1 MNRMRERD
9 NRERN
14 RRPNNS
20 QRRARMPRRYS
31 NGAADNPFESYPSKN
46 DTSFRKVLT
55 VMTIV
60 FFMAIAGVLLFANNQ
75 SFIDSKLGQN
85 SFISK
90 LFAKLSLGNNSKDK
104 PEFNLHLDLNVKISY
119 F

>member
-60 FFMAIAGVLLFANNQ
+60 FFMAIAGVLLFANN
-75 SFIDSKLGQN
+75 
-85 SFISK
+85 
-90 LFAKLSLGNNSKDK
+90 
-104 PEFNLHLDLNVKISY
+104 
-119 F
+119 